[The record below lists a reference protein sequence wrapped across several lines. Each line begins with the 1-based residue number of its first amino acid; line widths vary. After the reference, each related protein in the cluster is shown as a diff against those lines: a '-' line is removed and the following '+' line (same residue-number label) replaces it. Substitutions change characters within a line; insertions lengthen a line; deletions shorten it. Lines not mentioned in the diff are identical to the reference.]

1 MIHPS
6 QNLQPS
12 LFEEDPPP
20 VGLLPSQRDDL
31 VAVVEALLREI
42 ATALASKETG
52 DDQDHG

>member
-20 VGLLPSQRDDL
+20 VRLLPSQRDDL

-42 ATALASKETG
+42 ATALASRETG